1 MISNVDKYALIIIP
15 LFFFLL
21 PVFFFF
27 FFKLQNEKNSGFS
40 SARMCT
46 IRCISIYIYIAREFS
61 FHRDIGFFPPATLLS
76 LHRFLL
82 YYPSIPTSSLLYR
95 SLSQTKQS
103 RTRSGSPYVRLLGD
117 NLYTRP
123 PI

>member
-1 MISNVDKYALIIIP
+1 MISKVDKYALIIIP
-15 LFFFLL
+15 LFFFL
-21 PVFFFF
+21 PRFFFF
-27 FFKLQNEKNSGFS
+27 FLNCKMRKTRDFLPQGCV
-40 SARMCT
+40 RYDVY
-46 IRCISIYIYIAREFS
+46 RYIYIAREFS